1 MRRQSMALLSS
12 GYPAA
17 FQGGLPCSGL
27 LSIGVPGTSAQL
39 PYPNLSLMRVPPH
52 LPVGFTTVANLS
64 AAYLQSAQLSDS
76 DFSPVLS
83 KHHGH
88 HQHHHH
94 RQYPHQQ
101 PQLHHTHG
109 RTANSSSKR
118 KGVTNF
124 SIAGILGRDDEDC
137 TNPSEKCIDAS
148 PSKTAEVPE
157 ESPANGPGLEAKVH
171 VKTECLSS
179 PKGDEDETDNPLTRF
194 SWLQC
199 TRYKPPRLPRA
210 KRKDG
215 AKKRK
220 LGRNP
225 RVPFSPSQVTTLEQ
239 KFRCTHYLSSIDV
252 AELSAALNLSENR
265 VKIWFQNRR
274 ARERRDK
281 ETASKDT
288 PSSPSHSLMKPC
300 GSPAPAA
307 GPSPLIGMGH
317 PALSP
322 SPVDG
327 CASAF
332 TPLSYPFSR

>member
-27 LSIGVPGTSAQL
+27 FSLGVPGASTPL

-52 LPVGFTTVANLS
+52 LPMGFAVANLS
-64 AAYLQSAQLSDS
+64 AAYLQSPQSRSDS
-76 DFSPVLS
+76 EFSAVLS
-83 KHHGH
+83 KHHQQH
-88 HQHHHH
+88 HQ
-94 RQYPHQQ
+94 YPQQ
-101 PQLHHTHG
+101 SQLNPTLAQ
-109 RTANSSSKR
+109 TTNSSPKR

-124 SIAGILGRDDEDC
+124 SIAGILGRDEDAKA
-137 TNPSEKCIDAS
+137 TEKCTETS
-148 PSKTAEVPE
+148 PPKTARAPE
-157 ESPANGPGLEAKVH
+157 ESSANDPELESKVH

-179 PKGDEDETDNPLTRF
+179 PKGDEEETDNPLTRF

-225 RVPFSPSQVTTLEQ
+225 RVPFSPAQVTTLEQ

-281 ETASKDT
+281 EAASKDA
-288 PSSPSHSLMKPC
+288 PSSPNGTLMKPC
-300 GSPAPAA
+300 SSPAPAT
-307 GPSPLIGMGH
+307 GPSSLITMGH

>member
-17 FQGGLPCSGL
+17 AFQSGLPCSGL
-27 LSIGVPGTSAQL
+27 LSIGVPSATGQM
-39 PYPNLSLMRVPPH
+39 PYPNLSMMRVPPH
-52 LPVGFTTVANLS
+52 IAVGFSMANLS
-64 AAYLQSAQLSDS
+64 AAYIQNSQRPDS
-76 DFSPVLS
+76 DFPTLVNHQSP
-83 KHHGH
+83 
-88 HQHHHH
+88 
-94 RQYPHQQ
+94 
-101 PQLHHTHG
+101 LHHSTTHPAL
-109 RTANSSSKR
+109 RAVPSVKR

-124 SIAGILGRDDEDC
+124 SIAGILGRDEDTHSTESC
-137 TNPSEKCIDAS
+137 AHDS
-148 PSKTAEVPE
+148 PSKSTSFEPE
-157 ESPANGPGLEAKVH
+157 ALPVRVVDGHDSKVH
-171 VKTECLSS
+171 VKTESLSS
-179 PKGDEDETDNPLTRF
+179 PKVEDDESDNPLARF

-225 RVPFSPSQVTTLEQ
+225 RVPFSPSQVATLEQ

-281 ETASKDT
+281 EAATKDIPT
-288 PSSPSHSLMKPC
+288 SPGATLLKPC
-300 GSPAPAA
+300 GSPAPAT
-307 GPSPLIGMGH
+307 GPSTLIGVGH
-317 PALSP
+317 PGLSP

-327 CASAF
+327 GVSAF
-332 TPLSYPFSR
+332 TPLTYPFTR